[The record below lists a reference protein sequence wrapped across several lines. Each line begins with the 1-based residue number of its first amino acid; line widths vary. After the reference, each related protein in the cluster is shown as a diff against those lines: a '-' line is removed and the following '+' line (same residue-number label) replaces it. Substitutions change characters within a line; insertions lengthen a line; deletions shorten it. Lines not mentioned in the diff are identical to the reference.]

1 MGAAGPPAGGA
12 TGRATCGPAAVR
24 PPASLL
30 TPGAASVRRS
40 RPPAPRLDV
49 ASRRRH
55 GRGTRCCRAERAAAG
70 QGPRRV
76 WGLGAGLGRAHRG
89 SLRGGRDRRAP
100 SRLPTSRGIRSLQ
113 VISVFLR
120 DAGAVTL
127 AGGAGIPPR
136 TLVRACAVPAHPP
149 PIPAPGFPLGSSPSL
164 AGGQVN
170 RLGEWK
176 CPSIPESG
184 DQVWDSQGGWGRLLG
199 GGLVRRKIFRI
210 KNSWDLGEKRT

>member
-1 MGAAGPPAGGA
+1 MAVPLGAAGPPAGGA

-70 QGPRRV
+70 QGPWRV

-113 VISVFLR
+113 VSSVFLR

-149 PIPAPGFPLGSSPSL
+149 PHPRPRIPAGLQPQPCRRAGEPPGRVEMPLHPRIRGSGVGF
-164 AGGQVN
+164 AR
-170 RLGEWK
+170 RLGET
-176 CPSIPESG
+176 SG
-184 DQVWDSQGGWGRLLG
+184 WR
-199 GGLVRRKIFRI
+199 F
-210 KNSWDLGEKRT
+210 GEEEDIQN